1 MGSFLSPIQLADY
14 LLIPAGLLLVAAIRS
29 RGSVLPV
36 VLLAL
41 NAWLLVETSTR
52 IAIVALC
59 AMVAVLLLVQRAASP
74 DRRVTA
80 AVVVAAVALVAVPV
94 VVAPMVIDKESAP
107 VSNRSAERRVGQ
119 ECVSTCRSRW
129 SP

>member
-1 MGSFLSPIQLADY
+1 M
-14 LLIPAGLLLVAAIRS
+14 VAAIRS
-29 RGSVLPV
+29 RGCVLPV

-94 VVAPMVIDKESAP
+94 VVAPMVHAKERAAE
-107 VSNRSAERRVGQ
+107 SNEGQ
-119 ECVSTCRSRW
+119 PAGWTDAFSEIVARPPGSGPASHQL
-129 SP
+129 